1 MTPVQR
7 PLGFTL
13 LAIYLTISV
22 LSRVFPVTAPE
33 PPLQGI
39 AALPLVTAIF
49 AAVAAEAL
57 WNCRPWCVRA
67 FIAYCGVR
75 LLGPLA
81 GAFGVGT
88 IEPPEASVSLIMIG
102 FAAVM
107 TGAYV
112 RHRAARLFAPP
123 AVPVPAPHP

>member
-13 LAIYLTISV
+13 LAIYLT
-22 LSRVFPVTAPE
+22 L
-33 PPLQGI
+33 
-39 AALPLVTAIF
+39 
-49 AAVAAEAL
+49 
-57 WNCRPWCVRA
+57 CRPWCVRA
-67 FIAYCGVR
+67 FFVYCCVR
-75 LLGPLA
+75 LLGPLT
-81 GAFGVGT
+81 GLIGIGT
-88 IEPPEASVSLIMIG
+88 IEPPEALVSLVMVG

-123 AVPVPAPHP
+123 VGGVPIPAPRP